1 MTTKP
6 SLPARRLPPLRA
18 LQAFAAVIR
27 HDGMRRAAEHLHLSH
42 AALSQHVQHL
52 EEAFGLRLLE
62 RGGGR
67 ARPTALGREFGEA
80 LIAGFEQIEAA
91 TARLRLRGDES
102 RRLVLGAPTSLS
114 VSLLLPRIEEFGADA
129 GFDLQLFCP
138 GAASDLAQG
147 RAHALLMHGDPR
159 EQGLQGELLF
169 EQALLPVAAPELIAR
184 LDPQRWWLDATPGAR
199 VLHVVSEGWRHD
211 WPAWFGE
218 NTADWPLPV
227 LSLSSPMPALSAALA
242 GQGIALMYPRLIG
255 ERLASGELRAL
266 PAPYRAPVKRL
277 YLAWL
282 PEAQGSGRLE
292 RVRDWLAAVLEGG
305 EAERAGGPSRPG

>member
-1 MTTKP
+1 MTTDP
-6 SLPARRLPPLRA
+6 QSPRRLPPLRA

-52 EEAFGLRLLE
+52 EEAFGLRLLD
-62 RGGGR
+62 RSGGGR
-67 ARPTALGREFGEA
+67 ARPTALGREYGEA

-138 GAASDLAQG
+138 AGAADLAQS
-147 RAHALLMHGDPR
+147 RIHALLMHGDPR

-169 EQALLPVAAPELIAR
+169 EQGLLPVASPELIER
-184 LDPQRWWLDATPGAR
+184 LDPQRWWQDATPGVR
-199 VLHVVSEGWRHD
+199 VLHVVSDGWRHD
-211 WPAWFGE
+211 WPAWFGDDPS
-218 NTADWPLPV
+218 TWPLPH
-227 LSLSSPMPALSAALA
+227 LSLSSPMPAISAALA
-242 GQGIALMYPRLIG
+242 GQGIALMYPRLIAD
-255 ERLASGELRAL
+255 RLASGELRTL
-266 PAPYRAPVKRL
+266 PSPYPAQVKRL

-292 RVRDWLAAVLEGG
+292 RVRDWLGELLGAGAAI
-305 EAERAGGPSRPG
+305 

>member
-1 MTTKP
+1 MTTEIDRSP
-6 SLPARRLPPLRA
+6 RRLPPLRA
-18 LQAFAAVIR
+18 LQAFAAVVR
-27 HDGMRRAAEHLHLSH
+27 YDGMRRAAEHLHLSH

-52 EEAFGLRLLE
+52 EEAFGLRLLD
-62 RGGGR
+62 RSGGGR
-67 ARPTALGREFGEA
+67 ARPTALGREYGEA

-114 VSLLLPRIEEFGADA
+114 VSLLLPRIDEFGVDA

-138 GAASDLAQG
+138 AASSDLAQG
-147 RAHALLMHGDPR
+147 RVHALLMHGDPG
-159 EQGLQGELLF
+159 EHGLQGELLF

-184 LDPQRWWLDATPGAR
+184 LDPQRWWLDATPGTR
-199 VLHVVSEGWRHD
+199 VLHVVSDGWRHD

-218 NTADWPLPV
+218 TTADWPLPH
-227 LSLSSPMPALSAALA
+227 LSLSSPMPAISAALA

-255 ERLASGELRAL
+255 ERLASGELGVLPTPASY
-266 PAPYRAPVKRL
+266 PAPLKRL

-292 RVRDWLAAVLEGG
+292 RVRDWLAAVLGEGEVTRG
-305 EAERAGGPSRPG
+305 LV